1 MDYRVEELARAAGI
15 GVDTLRF
22 YQSGGLL
29 PPPERRGRV
38 AIYSDDHLARLRRIR
53 ELKGEGVT
61 LAGIRR
67 LLRSGGEREP
77 VTESLLAAL
86 SEAEGDRVYT
96 RAELAA
102 STGVSELLIETIE
115 RAELLAPLHA
125 DVEPRYTD
133 ADRRSVEA
141 ARLLLESGFPVQDLL
156 PLARRHAQ
164 HTDEIADGAIEL
176 FERHVRQGGGDA
188 PPSRGAAPPTSGHA
202 PPSSER
208 VTEIFRELLPAA
220 TTLVALHF
228 QRTLIERARAR
239 LARAGDD
246 EALDAALAA
255 TERARLTVS
264 WG

>member
-22 YQSGGLL
+22 YQSSGLL
-29 PPPERRGRV
+29 PAPERRGRV
-38 AIYSDDHLARLRRIR
+38 AIYADEHLDRLHRIR

-67 LLRSGGEREP
+67 LLRSGDEREP

-102 STGVSELLIETIE
+102 STGISELLIETVE
-115 RAELLAPLHA
+115 RAELLQPLHA
-125 DVEPRYTD
+125 GGEPRYTD

-141 ARLLLESGFPVQDLL
+141 ARLLLASGFPVQDLL

-164 HTDEIADGAIEL
+164 HTEAIADAAIEL
-176 FERHVRQGGGDA
+176 FERHVRQGDGD
-188 PPSRGAAPPTSGHA
+188 A

-228 QRTLIERARAR
+228 QRTLIQRARAR
-239 LARAGDD
+239 LAQAGDD

-264 WG
+264 WD